1 MAPHAGDR
9 DGGKGKTMFIGHFA
23 VGFAAKR
30 AAPRTSLGLLMAAAC
45 FPDILWPIFLLL
57 GWERVVIDPGNTAFT
72 PLDFLS
78 YPLSH
83 SLVMVVLWAALAGMI
98 YATATGYR
106 RGGWWIGIA
115 VLSHWVLDFV
125 SHRPDMPLLPWGG
138 PKVGLGLWNSVIATV
153 MVESMVFMAGVWIYQ
168 ESTHPTDRIGR
179 WGYLAFVLALAAAY
193 AANLAGPPPPS
204 VRVLALTALA
214 MSLLF
219 VWPAWFDRHRRVT
232 APLEVRGMQRG

>member
-1 MAPHAGDR
+1 
-9 DGGKGKTMFIGHFA
+9 MFIGHFA

-45 FPDILWPIFLLL
+45 LPDILWPIFLLL
-57 GWERVVIDPGNTAFT
+57 GWERVAIDPGNTAVT

-83 SLVMVVLWAALAGMI
+83 SLVMTALWAILAGLI
-98 YATATGYR
+98 YAMTTGYR

-138 PKVGLGLWNSVIATV
+138 PELGLGLWNSIAATAI
-153 MVESMVFMAGVWIYQ
+153 VESLMFLAALWIYQ
-168 ESTHPTDRIGR
+168 QGTDPVDGIGR
-179 WGYLAFVLALAAAY
+179 WGYLAFVLTAAAAY
-193 AANLAGPPPPS
+193 GANFVAPPPPS
-204 VRVLALTALA
+204 VQALAITSLAL
-214 MSLLF
+214 SLLF
-219 VWPAWFDRHRRVT
+219 VWPAWFDRHRRGIE
-232 APLEVRGMQRG
+232 PLRIRGEQRG